1 MLLEGPTASPAA
13 QDRQLLELLRGIPL
27 HALAL
32 TKLGHP
38 RHPLYLKASCR
49 PIPFAGS
56 LAMRCTAVMAGTIG
70 R

>member
-1 MLLEGPTASPAA
+1 MLLEGRRRVPGPEC
-13 QDRQLLELLRGIPL
+13 QVVELLRDIPL

-32 TKLGHP
+32 TRLGHP
-38 RHPLYLKASCR
+38 RHPLYLKGSGP

-56 LAMRCTAVMAGTIG
+56 LATRCATVREGTIG